1 VNAAATRS
9 AWGVGP
15 EFVVAAAQILN
26 EGLPGDHDLCCS
38 IRLQAAHLSQPALE
52 LPVIGLDRVV
62 GVLLDVVPRRGNQL
76 VEHGWV
82 DRCARLDSP

>member
-1 VNAAATRS
+1 
-9 AWGVGP
+9 
-15 EFVVAAAQILN
+15 
-26 EGLPGDHDLCCS
+26 
-38 IRLQAAHLSQPALE
+38 
-52 LPVIGLDRVV
+52 VIGLDRVV